1 MLKKAIAT
9 IIATSMLF
17 SGCGCATTITETTAP
32 VEHTNYMVRGRYYTS
47 GELITQDGNTW
58 GYDQAIIS
66 EQPSYDNEPVFA
78 IFDDNGTPDN
88 IYDDEILGLVRD
100 VETAIYDELE
110 VALSESFTLERD
122 GNNIKIITD

>member
-1 MLKKAIAT
+1 MIKKTIAA
-9 IIATSMLF
+9 IIAASMLF
-17 SGCGCATTITETTAP
+17 SGCGCSTPITETTTP

-47 GELITQDGNTW
+47 GELITQDGNAW
-58 GYDQAIIS
+58 SYDQTIIS
-66 EQPSYDNEPVFA
+66 GQPSYDNEPVFA
-78 IFDDNGTPDN
+78 IFDDNGTPNN

-100 VETAIYDELE
+100 VETAIYNELE